1 MLNRNRLPD
10 PVGYYRGQGFE
21 LKGRSL
27 WRSERCPFHDDRRPS
42 FRINTVDGGFYCPAC
57 DAKGGDIIDFH
68 MAKFGLSFAD
78 AVVDLG
84 ADDGQA
90 RQNAPGSTIA
100 RAPAP
105 RHPPKPDRAA
115 EADSAG
121 KLAQARGIWSAA
133 LPIEHDELSDF
144 DAASH
149 HAMPWTPPL
158 PLTPIILYQFGRGC
172 RFPPADGDLRFVPD
186 LRLFGFSGPAM
197 VAAITDV
204 HDHERL
210 QGLHITWLK
219 QGDGICWGRGER
231 RYLGSTRGGVVRLWP
246 NEAVVYSLAVGEG
259 IESCLCGAHL
269 HAPVWSCMDAG
280 GLARFPVLNGIESL
294 TVFADND
301 PSGTGQRAAAECAER
316 WMRAGRAVT
325 VLMSDQVKNDI
336 ADEVSAC

>member
-1 MLNRNRLPD
+1 MLDRGRLPD

-21 LKGRSL
+21 LNGRAI
-27 WRSERCPFHDDRRPS
+27 WRSERCPFHDDRHPS

-57 DAKGGDIIDFH
+57 DAKGGDIIAFH

-78 AVVDLG
+78 AVIDLA

-90 RQNAPGSTIA
+90 RQNGPGSTIA
-100 RAPAP
+100 RAPVP
-105 RHPPKPDRAA
+105 KPQPKPDRAA
-115 EADSAG
+115 EADSARKTARADAILRDA
-121 KLAQARGIWSAA
+121 KLIPGTLVAEY
-133 LPIEHDELSDF
+133 LLS
-144 DAASH
+144 
-149 HAMPWTPPL
+149 
-158 PLTPIILYQFGRGC
+158 RGC
-172 RFPPADGDLRFVPD
+172 RLPPADGDLRFVPD

-219 QGDGICWGRGER
+219 QGDGICWVRGER

-259 IESCLCGAHL
+259 IETCLCGAHL

-280 GLARFPVLNGIESL
+280 GLARFPVLNGVELL
-294 TVFADND
+294 TVFADRD
-301 PSGTGQRAAAECAER
+301 RSGTGQAAAATVAER
-316 WMRAGRAVT
+316 WLAAEREVV
-325 VLMSDQVKNDI
+325 VLTADQVGSDL
-336 ADEVSAC
+336 ADEVSAACSG